1 MQKKENPIYMT
12 KIYLYFILILTLI
25 PLFGSCGNS
34 GGDAN
39 LQGGIDSIMQG
50 IDVVTVSEDEIDEI
64 IQSLPSP
71 AEMSAMIKSF
81 GSPFSKSYL
90 SSPEQADDYDT
101 NFKKALSLG
110 ILSAD
115 LGYLNVYEKTNESVN
130 YLGTIRKIS
139 DDLNVGQFFD
149 FHTLKRLATNSE
161 DLDSLMF
168 LSQRSFRQMDNYLR
182 KNNRSNLSAL
192 VVTGVWVESL
202 YLLTQIV
209 KEDLQATELVDRIG
223 EQKVILTM
231 LNKVLQQYKAQDK
244 NFTELAKNFQKLS
257 DAYEGVSIETLQG
270 EVKTVVIDGIEVT
283 TTGDKSIVEI
293 SGEQLQTII
302 TIVENIRNKLISL

>member
-1 MQKKENPIYMT
+1 MN
-12 KIYLYFILILTLI
+12 KIYSYFTSILILILI
-25 PLFGSCGNS
+25 FGSCGGS
-34 GGDAN
+34 STDTN
-39 LQGGIDSIMQG
+39 LQNGIDSILQG
-50 IDVVTVSEDEIDEI
+50 TDVVTVSEAEIDDI

-81 GSPFSKSYL
+81 GAPFSKTYL
-90 SSPEQADDYDT
+90 ISPEKANDYDT
-101 NFKKALSLG
+101 NFKKALGLG

-115 LGYLNVYEKTNESVN
+115 LGYLNIYEKTNESVN
-130 YLGTIRKIS
+130 FLGTIRKIS

-168 LSQRSFRQMDNYLR
+168 LSQKSFRQMDNYLR

-209 KEDLQATELVDRIG
+209 SNETKKDDLVDRIG
-223 EQKVILTM
+223 EQKIILNM
-231 LNKVLQQYKAQDK
+231 LNKVLQQYKVQDK
-244 NFTELAKNFQKLS
+244 NFKQLADNFQELA
-257 DAYEGVSIETLQG
+257 DAYEGVSIETISG
-270 EVKTVVIDGIEVT
+270 EVKTVMIDGVEVT
-283 TTGDKSIVEI
+283 TTSDKSIVEM
-293 SGEQLQTII
+293 SDEQLT
-302 TIVENIRNKLISL
+302 TLTKMVKDIRNKLISL